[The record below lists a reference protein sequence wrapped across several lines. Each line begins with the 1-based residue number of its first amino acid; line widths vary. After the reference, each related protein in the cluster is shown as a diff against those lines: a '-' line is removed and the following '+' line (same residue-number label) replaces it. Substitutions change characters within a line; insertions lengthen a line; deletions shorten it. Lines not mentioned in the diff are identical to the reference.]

1 MQGAIRWRVAPFVY
15 PAGRMRRAWVVAG
28 LMCIAAAAGA
38 APSPPVIALKPCR
51 LEHPFRMLALGAECG
66 THVTAENPDDPAGR
80 KIELFVARVP
90 AISFNKQPDPLFLIA
105 GGPGTSA
112 VDLYTSSAGPF
123 DRIRRD
129 RDIILLDQRGTG
141 RSHRLDCAYSD
152 RNLFERVGDIKLE
165 AENARCRDELSKR
178 ADLRQY
184 TTSVAVRDLD
194 EVRRA
199 LGYERINLFGNSY
212 GTRVAQHYA
221 RRYPRSTRTLILD
234 GVVNPEVVLGPAI
247 ALDAERALERI
258 LKRCLADTA
267 CTKAFTDPT
276 ADYRELRRRLA
287 ERPVPT
293 MVSDA
298 ATGRPINFDFTTR
311 HLSAVLRFASYND
324 DQAALLPL
332 SLHMATHEGNF
343 TPLAS
348 QFRVFAQSLEA
359 AFAYGMH
366 NSVACSEDTP
376 LIDTGKL
383 DVAALDA
390 THMGAEQVH
399 QLIEGCKAWP
409 RGVVDADLHEPL
421 KSDAAALLLSG
432 ADDPVTPP
440 EYATLAQ
447 RAFADSKHVIIAGHG
462 HGQYAAPCVDR
473 IMASFINA
481 GSARELDATCT
492 QKLKPMPFFITLA
505 GPAP

>member
-1 MQGAIRWRVAPFVY
+1 MK
-15 PAGRMRRAWVVAG
+15 RALAVAG
-28 LMCIAAAAGA
+28 LLSLAAAAA
-38 APSPPVIALKPCR
+38 ADDVDATIKLTPCR
-51 LEHPFRMLALGAECG
+51 LEHPFRMLAIGAECG
-66 THVTAENPDDPAGR
+66 SYLTPENPAQPAGR
-80 KIELFVARVP
+80 KIALFVARVP
-90 AISFNKQPDPLFLIA
+90 AISFKKKPDPLFLIA

-141 RSHRLDCAYSD
+141 RSNRLDCDYGD
-152 RNLFERVGDIKLE
+152 RNLFERVEDLE
-165 AENARCRDELSKR
+165 VAAESAKCRDELSKR

-194 EVRRA
+194 NVRRA
-199 LGYERINLFGNSY
+199 LGYDAINLFGNSY

-221 RRYPRSTRTLILD
+221 RRYPQSTRALILD
-234 GVVNPEVVLGPAI
+234 GVVNPEVILGPAI
-247 ALDAERALERI
+247 AIDAERALERI
-258 LKRCLADTA
+258 LQRCMGDAP
-267 CTKAFTDPT
+267 CSKAFDDPM
-276 ADYRELRRRLA
+276 ADYRALRNRLA
-287 ERPVPT
+287 AKPEPT
-293 MVSDA
+293 QVSDA
-298 ATGRPINFDFTTR
+298 ATGRPIHFDFSTR

-332 SLHMATHEGNF
+332 SLHMATHESNF

-376 LIDTGKL
+376 LIDSGKL
-383 DVAALDA
+383 DLDALNA
-390 THMGAEQVH
+390 THMGAEQVQ
-399 QLIEGCKAWP
+399 QLIEGCKNWP
-409 RGVVDADLHEPL
+409 RGVVDEDLHAPL
-421 KSDAAALLLSG
+421 SSKAAALLLSG

-440 EYATLAQ
+440 EYAALAQ

-462 HGQYAAPCVDR
+462 HGQYGAPCVDR
-473 IMASFINA
+473 IMANFINA
-481 GSARELDATCT
+481 GSAKDLDASCT

-505 GPAP
+505 GPSP

>member
-1 MQGAIRWRVAPFVY
+1 MG
-15 PAGRMRRAWVVAG
+15 
-28 LMCIAAAAGA
+28 AAAAA
-38 APSPPVIALKPCR
+38 DDVDATIKLTPCR
-51 LEHPFRMLALGAECG
+51 LEHPFRMLAIGAECG
-66 THVTAENPDDPAGR
+66 SYLTPENPAEPGGR

-90 AISFNKQPDPLFLIA
+90 AISFKKKPDPLFLIA

-141 RSHRLDCAYSD
+141 RSNRLDCDYGD
-152 RNLFERVGDIKLE
+152 RNLFERVEDLE
-165 AENARCRDELSKR
+165 VAAESAKCRDELSKR

-194 EVRRA
+194 NVRRA
-199 LGYERINLFGNSY
+199 LGYDAINLFGNSY

-221 RRYPRSTRTLILD
+221 RRYPQSTRALILD
-234 GVVNPEVVLGPAI
+234 GVVNPEVILGPAI
-247 ALDAERALERI
+247 AIDAERALERI
-258 LKRCLADTA
+258 LQRCMGDAP
-267 CTKAFTDPT
+267 CSKAFDDPM
-276 ADYRELRRRLA
+276 ADYRALRNRLA
-287 ERPVPT
+287 AKPEPT
-293 MVSDA
+293 QVSDA
-298 ATGRPINFDFTTR
+298 ATGRPIHFDFSTR

-332 SLHMATHEGNF
+332 SLHMATHESNF

-376 LIDTGKL
+376 LIDSGKL
-383 DVAALDA
+383 DLDALNA
-390 THMGAEQVH
+390 THMGAEQVQ
-399 QLIEGCKAWP
+399 QLIEGCKNWP
-409 RGVVDADLHEPL
+409 RGVVDEDLHAPL
-421 KSDAAALLLSG
+421 SSKAAALLLSG

-440 EYATLAQ
+440 EYAALAQ

-462 HGQYAAPCVDR
+462 HGQYGAPCVDR
-473 IMASFINA
+473 IMANFINA
-481 GSARELDATCT
+481 GSAKDLDASCT

-505 GPAP
+505 GPSP